1 MPSDTDFESTLEAKT
16 VTYLE
21 QLVDC
26 TERLPTLLTAYAE
39 EDEYEAIIDQIEAA
53 ETDCDQTRRDITALI
68 ANAGTREIGLLNT
81 PINLNQSALLDF
93 YKQLDVVANHT
104 ERIAQELAML
114 QPAPTNDS
122 YEQFREMAV
131 LIVEMTQV
139 LSDVVERFISGLAR
153 NDASETLTDEIE
165 TIRALESN
173 CDTARNDVI
182 ATAFSSDVPQ
192 PLVYRELAVLLDEL
206 ANTIEDLTD
215 RITVISSEE
224 PGIVTE
230 TSPDHT
236 D

>member
-1 MPSDTDFESTLEAKT
+1 MSSDADFESTLESKT
-16 VTYLE
+16 VTYLD
-21 QLVDC
+21 QLADC

-39 EDEYEAIIDQIEAA
+39 GREYEPIIDQIEAA
-53 ETDCDQTRRDITALI
+53 ENDCDQTRREITALI

-104 ERIAQELAML
+104 ERIAQELSML
-114 QPAPTNDS
+114 QPAASNNS
-122 YEQFREMAV
+122 YEQFQEMAT
-131 LIVEMTQV
+131 LIVEMTEV
-139 LSDVVERFISGLAR
+139 LNDVVERFITGLAR
-153 NDASETLTDEIE
+153 NNASETLTDEIE
-165 TIRALESN
+165 TIRALESK

-182 ATAFSSDVPQ
+182 ATAFSSDLPQ

-230 TSPDHT
+230 ASLDQT